1 MGQTAIQAALLRD
14 LAITLLAVPEA
25 TLAPKAMKGTKAGA
39 AATRD
44 LGTFGVFAF
53 QTGRPL
59 MVAAIQA
66 QAQGALLATPV
77 AIVLAVE
84 VEEVQGFAIP
94 GPRALIRVLAV
105 LEVIRAVAMAELV
118 Q

>member
-1 MGQTAIQAALLRD
+1 
-14 LAITLLAVPEA
+14 
-25 TLAPKAMKGTKAGA
+25 
-39 AATRD
+39 
-44 LGTFGVFAF
+44 
-53 QTGRPL
+53 